1 MRLLDHDEPIDPEI
15 AASLDAID
23 AVLAGEPVGA
33 EYAELAEIALLLT
46 AERPQVPPAFAHSLD
61 HRVEYRFTPAASQ
74 APKKPRR
81 RRPSTGF
88 WEAAGSLTAG
98 VAVLVGLAIVL
109 GGHNGASSA
118 SSSSAS
124 SAVTEDSTPAKLAAG
139 GGGSSAASSA
149 ATTPSS
155 SAGQASGSSSQRA
168 AKAQSA
174 LVPPTGTPNGASA
187 APTLHPPITG
197 RKVVQSAQLQLAAA
211 PNRIDDVSQG
221 VYDVIGSLNGIVVSS
236 TVTQTGGSDGSANFQ
251 LSVPSG
257 SLGQAMSRLSSLSYA
272 SVLSRT
278 DATQDITDQYG
289 AARRA
294 LGDARALRTSLLKQL
309 ASATTTEQI
318 DSLKAQIRDSEASIS
333 SDQATLNR
341 LNRQVGFSQLAV
353 QISARSRPAPVA
365 HHSSGG
371 FGIRQAAHDAGRV
384 LTVAAGVALIA
395 IAALTP
401 VALVAALVWW
411 VGTAVRR
418 RRREQALDSA

>member
-23 AVLAGEPVGA
+23 AVLAGEPVSA
-33 EYAELAEIALLLT
+33 EYAELAEVALLLT
-46 AERPQVPPAFAHSLD
+46 AERPQIPPAFAHSLD
-61 HRVEYRFTPAASQ
+61 HRVEYRFIPAASP
-74 APKKPRR
+74 APKKARR
-81 RRPSTGF
+81 RWPSAGF
-88 WEAAGSLTAG
+88 WEVAGSLTAG

-124 SAVTEDSTPAKLAAG
+124 YGDVSTTASSAGSSAAG
-139 GGGSSAASSA
+139 GGAAAGSAGSARSAPHSTAGSQKSAAS
-149 ATTPSS
+149 
-155 SAGQASGSSSQRA
+155 ASGTAS
-168 AKAQSA
+168 
-174 LVPPTGTPNGASA
+174 TPQLLSP
-187 APTLHPPITG
+187 APTLQPPTTG

-211 PNRIDDVSQG
+211 PNRIDDVGQE

-289 AARRA
+289 AAKRA

-309 ASATTTEQI
+309 ASPTTTEEI
-318 DSLKAQIRDSEASIS
+318 DSLKAQIRDAEASIS

-353 QISARSRPAPVA
+353 QISARSRPAPVT
-365 HHSSGG
+365 HHGSGG
-371 FGIRQAAHDAGRV
+371 FGIRQAAHDAAHV
-384 LTVAAGVALIA
+384 LTVAAGVSLIA
-395 IAALTP
+395 LAALTP

-418 RRREQALDSA
+418 RRRDQALDSA